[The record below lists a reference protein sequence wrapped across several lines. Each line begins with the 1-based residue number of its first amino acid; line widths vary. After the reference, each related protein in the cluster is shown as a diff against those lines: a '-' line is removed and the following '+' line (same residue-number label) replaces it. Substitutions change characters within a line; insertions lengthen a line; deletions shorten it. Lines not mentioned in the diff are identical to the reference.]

1 LKYLYKPKVEL
12 SIFGDINTDYLIKK
26 KIASLLTTYSLSHTV
41 NFATRIQNNSNS
53 TTDNILVGNSRI
65 SLFSVFPIINGL
77 LDHNAYILTIKNI
90 YMQQW
95 TNFLWSNEP
104 TRLIDNE
111 TITKFQTLLKIETW
125 EPVYIGTDSNH
136 MFNSFLSTFINIF
149 QASFPVKYRSMKDNN
164 DWFTQG
170 IKISSKQKR
179 SLCAL
184 TKTAMIQKQKCIVL
198 SRTKS

>member
-1 LKYLYKPKVEL
+1 M
-12 SIFGDINTDYLIKK
+12 D
-26 KIASLLTTYSLSHTV
+26 
-41 NFATRIQNNSNS
+41 
-53 TTDNILVGNSRI
+53 NSRI

-125 EPVYIGTDSNH
+125 EPLYIGTDPNH

-170 IKISSKQKR
+170 IKISCKHKR

-184 TKTAMIQKQKCIVL
+184 TKTAMIQTQKCIVL